1 MYIEA
6 QDIAEAYLRVLHISD
21 YHILMILI
29 IVDIVSGLVKG
40 IVTKRLDSAVGI
52 KGLAKHTAVITVI
65 FLLTPYL
72 SIIGFEWAG
81 RILIYSFVSIY
92 GISIVENYAA
102 MGLPLPNF
110 IAQFFR
116 RLNEE
121 TKTINLDTTKN
132 LCEVTINQEDRIEK
146 KDKIIKDQRE
156 GISRNESNR
165 VNK

>member
-6 QDIAEAYLRVLHISD
+6 QDIAEAYLRILHISD

-29 IVDIVSGLVKG
+29 IIDIISGLVKG
-40 IVTKRLDSAVGI
+40 IVTKRLDSAVGM

-81 RILIYSFVSIY
+81 RILIYSFISIY
-92 GISIVENYAA
+92 GISIVENYSA

-110 IAQFFR
+110 VSQFFQ

-121 TKTINLDTTKN
+121 TKNIDLDTTKN
-132 LCEVTINQEDRIEK
+132 LCEVIINQEERIEK
-146 KDKIIKDQRE
+146 KDKIIKDRKE
-156 GISRNESNR
+156 GTSRNESDR